1 MPAKIRPAAVPATF
15 VSVAVI
21 LALAV
26 VGVVVL
32 GGGKAAAVQQVT
44 CGDTITTDTTLH
56 HNLVNCPNNGIIIGA
71 DNITLDLNYHTVD
84 GDGRLTPGCNP
95 ETQFCDEGVVNLR
108 HDGVTVAHGSV
119 REFAFGADAG
129 RVRHVRFLGIS
140 TSRNLFFG
148 MAIFGSA
155 RSVIRNGSSS
165 RNIPPEGDGIGVFG
179 CKHIRVVHN
188 KIRHNPGPGI
198 HVADSNENLI
208 KRNVFSRNSPG
219 ILLGAD
225 RFEADRNEI
234 RRNRVRRGGG
244 IFVGPGSRNVIARN
258 RVSRA
263 SESIRVEKGR
273 GNLVIRNVVVG
284 ARGAGIRLGIQRP
297 SIGGANN
304 VVSRNQVKRSGDD
317 GFLVNKKDQHS
328 LLKRNVA
335 VGAADDGFDV
345 RSRTAKLTGNRAV
358 RNRDFGIAARRG
370 VIDGGGNVA
379 RHNGDRRQ
387 CTNIACN

>member
-1 MPAKIRPAAVPATF
+1 MAKLTYA
-15 VSVAVI
+15 
-21 LALAV
+21 ALASLDGYV
-26 VGVVVL
+26 EDEEGRSDWAMPDEEVH
-32 GGGKAAAVQQVT
+32 AF
-44 CGDTITTDTTLH
+44 
-56 HNLVNCPNNGIIIGA
+56 VNA
-71 DNITLDLNYHTVD
+71 
-84 GDGRLTPGCNP
+84 
-95 ETQFCDEGVVNLR
+95 
-108 HDGVTVAHGSV
+108 
-119 REFAFGADAG
+119 
-129 RVRHVRFLGIS
+129 
-140 TSRNLFFG
+140 TSPR
-148 MAIFGSA
+148 
-155 RSVIRNGSSS
+155 
-165 RNIPPEGDGIGVFG
+165 IGVFG

-198 HVADSNENLI
+198 HVADSKENLI

-297 SIGGANN
+297 STGGANN

-387 CTNIACN
+387 CTNIACH